1 MKIFPLLQREK
12 NHQVILRI
20 FSCGKTTAMRS
31 SCIMPL
37 ATANWSVI
45 SWAQTVFE
53 QRKVCLRVNQIKQAT
68 KANVLM
74 PKVSFVPQDAGYKDL
89 AGQRWLGSTHGQTV
103 MDFLFLRRCVFCV
116 FICALCLTHFSL
128 QRKRGW
134 FVNR

>member
-12 NHQVILRI
+12 NHQVILRV

-45 SWAQTVFE
+45 SRVQTVFE
-53 QRKVCLRVNQIKQAT
+53 QREVCLWVNQIKQAT
-68 KANVLM
+68 NADVLM
-74 PKVSFVPQDAGYKDL
+74 PKVSFVPQDAGYMDL

-103 MDFLFLRRCVFCV
+103 MDFLFLRKCVFCA
-116 FICALCLTHFSL
+116 FICALCLTHLSFNVKDSGL
-128 QRKRGW
+128 
-134 FVNR
+134 